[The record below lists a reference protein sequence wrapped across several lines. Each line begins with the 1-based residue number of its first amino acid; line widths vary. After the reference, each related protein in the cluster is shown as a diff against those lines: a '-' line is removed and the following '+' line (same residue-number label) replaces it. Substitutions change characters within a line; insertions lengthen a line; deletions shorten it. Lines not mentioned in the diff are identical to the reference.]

1 MNAPFAFL
9 AAHSAR
15 FDDTASS
22 LDFGDPDAE
31 VAAAADATVAVPL
44 AHLGLI
50 RATGEDS
57 AGFLHNLF
65 TNDVK
70 QLAEDAAQFNG
81 FCTAKGRLLAS
92 FLIWREGPDY
102 LLQLPRTLLPAI
114 LKKLSM
120 YVLRAK
126 VKLTDASDERLCIGV
141 AGPQAEQALAAA
153 GLTAPQQPMASTG
166 VDGGRAI
173 RLNDG
178 RIMLALQPA
187 AAEAAWRALVGLARP
202 AGSATWRWL
211 DIRAGVPLVQA
222 ATQEEF
228 VPQMANF
235 DLIGAVNFQKGCYP
249 GQEIVARTQYL
260 GKLKRRMYRAR
271 VATAEVPAPGTAVY
285 APETREQACGNVVD
299 AVPAGN
305 GAVDLLAVVQIS
317 CHDAGVVTL
326 GSPAGPRL
334 TFTDLPYAVS

>member
-9 AAHSAR
+9 LAQGAR
-15 FDDTASS
+15 LDDTTWN

-31 VAAAADATVAVPL
+31 LAAAAATVAVPL
-44 AHLGLI
+44 THLGVI
-50 RATGEDS
+50 RASGEDS
-57 AGFLHNLF
+57 ATFLHSLF

-70 QLAEDAAQFNG
+70 KLAEDAVQYNG
-81 FCTAKGRLLAS
+81 FCTAKGRLVAS

-120 YVLRAK
+120 YVMRAK
-126 VKLTDASDERLCIGV
+126 VKLTDASDERPCIGV
-141 AGPQAEQALAAA
+141 AGPTADEALAAA
-153 GLTAPQQPMASTG
+153 GIAAPSQPLTSAAAN
-166 VDGGRAI
+166 GGKAL
-173 RLNDG
+173 RLADG
-178 RIMLALQPA
+178 RVMLALDPPA
-187 AAEAAWRALVGLARP
+187 AQTAWQGLTAKARP
-202 AGSATWRWL
+202 AGSAAWRWL
-211 DIRAGVPLVQA
+211 DIRAGVPTVQPG
-222 ATQEEF
+222 TQEEF

-271 VATAEVPAPGTAVY
+271 VDAAEAPAPGTAVY
-285 APETREQACGNVVD
+285 APETSDQACGTVVD
-299 AVPAGN
+299 AVRAD
-305 GAVDLLAVVQIS
+305 GAAELLAVIQIS

-326 GSPAGPRL
+326 GSPTGPRL